1 MKKRSLIVMLAIVL
15 VFAAAITPQKCVNA
29 KAKKCWYGKYSE
41 FAKDAKK
48 AIKFKK
54 GDKVQLKG
62 KFTFTATRHAYG
74 KNERKINKTF
84 KIAKNARFFVDDRD
98 SGGSFRR
105 ISKKSFKEY
114 AHFDVSHTAFKV
126 RHGKIVKGVA
136 SLN

>member
-1 MKKRSLIVMLAIVL
+1 MKKKGLILMLAFL
-15 VFAAAITPQKCVNA
+15 MVFASAVIPSKCTFA
-29 KAKKCWYGKYSE
+29 KSKTGWYGKYSE
-41 FAKDAKK
+41 LSPEAEK
-48 AIKFKK
+48 AIRFKK